1 MSFKELPHG
10 KINGTLQILKK
21 REVIDMEERTH
32 RRKKK
37 RRLRKWVKIVAGLM
51 AFLVIAAGSVGA
63 YAYVKLSNA
72 SKQAHI
78 DLNENGQSVKRIKEF
93 DPKKDS
99 FTVLLLGIDARD
111 EKGET
116 VDDAR
121 SDANVLVTFNR
132 KNKTATMLSIP
143 RDSYVNIPGYGYDK
157 FTHAHAY
164 GGVKLT
170 AKTVEDLLDIP
181 VDYVVESNFDAF
193 KDVVDELNGVSVD
206 VKSEKVAK
214 QIKKDT
220 KGKVILKTGVQ
231 TLDGEEALAYVRTRK
246 ADTDFQR
253 GQRQMEVLN
262 AIMKKSKS
270 LSSIPAYDDIVDSLG
285 KNLKMNLSLN
295 DAIGLFP
302 FITSLKSVD
311 SEQLT
316 GSDMYQYSSREGKKL
331 YYLRL
336 DDEKLEEVK
345 TELKNALN
353 N

>member
-1 MSFKELPHG
+1 
-10 KINGTLQILKK
+10 
-21 REVIDMEERTH
+21 MEERLQH
-32 RRKKK
+32 KKKK
-37 RRLRKWVKIVAGLM
+37 RRLKKWVKFTIGLFAILIIVT
-51 AFLVIAAGSVGA
+51 GSIST
-63 YAYVKLSNA
+63 YAYIKLNNA

-78 DLNENGQSVKRIKEF
+78 DLNDNGQSVKRIKEF

-99 FTVLLLGIDARD
+99 FTVLLLGIDSRGL
-111 EKGET
+111 KGET

-132 KNKTATMLSIP
+132 KNKSATMLSIP

-164 GGVKLT
+164 GGVKLS
-170 AKTVEDLLDIP
+170 AKTVENLLDIP
-181 VDYVVESNFDAF
+181 VDYVIESNFDAF
-193 KDVVDELNGVSVD
+193 KDVVDELNGVSINVE
-206 VKSEKVAK
+206 SEKIVN

-231 TLDGEEALAYVRTRK
+231 TLNGEEALAYVRTRK

-262 AIMKKSKS
+262 AIIKKSKS

-285 KNLKMNLSLN
+285 ENLKMNLSLN

-302 FITSLKSVD
+302 FIASLKSVD
-311 SEQLT
+311 TEQLT
-316 GSDMYQYSSREGKKL
+316 GSDMYLYSSRERKKL
-331 YYLRL
+331 YYLKL
-336 DDEKLEEVK
+336 NSDKLEEVK
-345 TELKNALN
+345 TELKNDIN

>member
-1 MSFKELPHG
+1 MGEITIGLFA
-10 KINGTLQILKK
+10 IL
-21 REVIDMEERTH
+21 I
-32 RRKKK
+32 
-37 RRLRKWVKIVAGLM
+37 IVT
-51 AFLVIAAGSVGA
+51 GA
-63 YAYVKLSNA
+63 ISTYAYIKLNNA

-78 DLNENGQSVKRIKEF
+78 DLNDNGQSVKRIKEF

-99 FTVLLLGIDARD
+99 FTVLLLGIDSRNS
-111 EKGET
+111 KGET

-132 KNKTATMLSIP
+132 KNKSATMLSIP

-164 GGVKLT
+164 GGVKLS
-170 AKTVEDLLDIP
+170 AKTIENLLDIP
-181 VDYVVESNFDAF
+181 VDYVIESNFDAF
-193 KDVVDELNGVSVD
+193 KDVVDELNGVSIN
-206 VKSEKVAK
+206 VKNEKIVN

-220 KGKVILKTGVQ
+220 KGKVTLKTGVQ
-231 TLDGEEALAYVRTRK
+231 TLNGEEALAYVRTRK

-262 AIMKKSKS
+262 AIIKKSKS

-285 KNLKMNLSLN
+285 ENLKMNLSLN

-311 SEQLT
+311 TEQLT
-316 GSDMYQYSSREGKKL
+316 GSDMYLYSSRERKKL
-331 YYLRL
+331 YYLKL
-336 DDEKLEEVK
+336 DSEKLEEVK
-345 TELKNALN
+345 TELKNDIDN
-353 N
+353 

>member
-1 MSFKELPHG
+1 
-10 KINGTLQILKK
+10 
-21 REVIDMEERTH
+21 MEERLQH
-32 RRKKK
+32 KKKK
-37 RRLRKWVKIVAGLM
+37 RRLKKWVKFTIGLFAILIIVT
-51 AFLVIAAGSVGA
+51 GA
-63 YAYVKLSNA
+63 ISTYAYIKLNNA

-78 DLNENGQSVKRIKEF
+78 DLNDNGQSVKRIKEF

-99 FTVLLLGIDARD
+99 FTVLLLGIDSRNS
-111 EKGET
+111 KGET

-132 KNKTATMLSIP
+132 KNKSATMLSIP

-164 GGVKLT
+164 GGVKLS
-170 AKTVEDLLDIP
+170 AKTIENLLDIP
-181 VDYVVESNFDAF
+181 VDYVIESNFDAF
-193 KDVVDELNGVSVD
+193 KDVVDELNGVSIN
-206 VKSEKVAK
+206 VKNEKIVN

-220 KGKVILKTGVQ
+220 KGKVTLKTGVQ
-231 TLDGEEALAYVRTRK
+231 TLNGEEALAYVRTRK

-262 AIMKKSKS
+262 AIIKKSKS

-285 KNLKMNLSLN
+285 ENLKMNLSLN

-311 SEQLT
+311 TEQLT
-316 GSDMYQYSSREGKKL
+316 GSDMYLYSSRERKKL
-331 YYLRL
+331 YYLKL
-336 DDEKLEEVK
+336 DSEKLEEVK
-345 TELKNALN
+345 TELKNDIDN
-353 N
+353 

>member
-1 MSFKELPHG
+1 
-10 KINGTLQILKK
+10 
-21 REVIDMEERTH
+21 MEERLQH
-32 RRKKK
+32 KKKK
-37 RRLRKWVKIVAGLM
+37 RRLKKWVKFTIGLFAILIIVT
-51 AFLVIAAGSVGA
+51 GSIST
-63 YAYVKLSNA
+63 YAYIKLNNA

-78 DLNENGQSVKRIKEF
+78 DLNDNGQSVKRIKEF

-99 FTVLLLGIDARD
+99 FTVLLLGIDSRNS
-111 EKGET
+111 KGET

-132 KNKTATMLSIP
+132 KNKSATMLSIP

-164 GGVKLT
+164 GGVKLS
-170 AKTVEDLLDIP
+170 AKTVENLLDIP
-181 VDYVVESNFDAF
+181 VDYVIESNFDAF
-193 KDVVDELNGVSVD
+193 KDVVDELNGVSINVE
-206 VKSEKVAK
+206 SEKIVN

-231 TLDGEEALAYVRTRK
+231 TLNGEEALAYVRTRK

-262 AIMKKSKS
+262 AIIKKSKS

-285 KNLKMNLSLN
+285 ENLKMNLSLN

-302 FITSLKSVD
+302 FIASLKSVD
-311 SEQLT
+311 TEQLT
-316 GSDMYQYSSREGKKL
+316 GSDMYLYSSRERKKL
-331 YYLRL
+331 YYLKL
-336 DDEKLEEVK
+336 NSDKLEEVK
-345 TELKNALN
+345 TELKNDIN